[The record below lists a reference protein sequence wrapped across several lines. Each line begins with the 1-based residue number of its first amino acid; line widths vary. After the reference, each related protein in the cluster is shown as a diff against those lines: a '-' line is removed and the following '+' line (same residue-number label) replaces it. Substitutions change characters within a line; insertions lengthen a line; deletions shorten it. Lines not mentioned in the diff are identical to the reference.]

1 MTARVV
7 DNIGVGRVLTDKE
20 IEQFIEDGYVV
31 VREAF
36 PSSVAAEVR
45 EKLWAELGLSP
56 DDRSQWTKNVVSL
69 QKVFH
74 GPPFSG
80 AFTPRLTSAL
90 DELMGA
96 GRYHP
101 PTGLGWWPVAF
112 PGFEPPPW
120 KPPTTGWHIDG
131 IQFHHHVDSAD
142 QGMLPIFLLSDIA
155 PGGGG
160 TAVSVGSH
168 KVGARIL
175 AAAEPDGLHVNELAK
190 RAIAADPRDRVVEL
204 TGRAGDVALHHPFM
218 LHARS
223 PNTGN
228 AVRFIC
234 NPCITLKEKMN
245 LARPNAADYSPVEQ
259 AIVRALGAPVH

>member
-1 MTARVV
+1 MSK
-7 DNIGVGRVLTDKE
+7 VLTPAE
-20 IEQFIEDGYVV
+20 IDQFVEDGYVV
-31 VREAF
+31 LRDAF

-45 EKLWAELGLSP
+45 SVLWKELGLSP
-56 DDRSQWTKNVVSL
+56 DDRAGWTKNLVSL
-69 QKVFH
+69 QKVFQ
-74 GPPFSG
+74 GPPFTG
-80 AFTPRLTSAL
+80 AFTARLAGAL
-90 DELMGA
+90 DDLMGA

-120 KPPTTGWHIDG
+120 KPPTTGWHVDG

-142 QGMLPIFLLSDIA
+142 QGMLPIFLLSDIN

-168 KVGARIL
+168 KIAARIL
-175 AAAEPDGLHVNELAK
+175 RDSEPDGLHVNELAK
-190 RAIAADPRDRVVEL
+190 RMMAADARDRVVEL

-223 PNTGN
+223 ANTGDQ
-228 AVRFIC
+228 VRFIC
-234 NPCITLKEKMN
+234 NPCITLKDKMTVV
-245 LARPNAADYSPVEQ
+245 PNAPGDRSPVER
-259 AIVRALGAPVH
+259 AIIAALAEG

>member
-1 MTARVV
+1 MP
-7 DNIGVGRVLTDKE
+7 NVLTTNE
-20 IEQFIEDGYVV
+20 IEQFIEDGFVII
-31 VREAF
+31 RDAF
-36 PSSVAAEVR
+36 PAAIAVEVR
-45 EKLWAELGLSP
+45 ALLWKELGLSP
-56 DDRSQWTKNVVSL
+56 DDRSGWTKNLVSL

-80 AFTPRLTSAL
+80 AFTDRLTGAL
-90 DELMGA
+90 DQLMGS

-112 PGFEPPPW
+112 PGFEKAPWTPPA
-120 KPPTTGWHIDG
+120 TGWHVDG

-168 KVGARIL
+168 KITARIL
-175 AAAEPDGLHVNELAK
+175 QAAEPDGLHVNELAK
-190 RAIAADPRDRVVEL
+190 RVMAADPRNRVVEL

-228 AVRFIC
+228 SVRFIC
-234 NPCITLKEKMN
+234 NPCITLKEKMTVS
-245 LARPNAADYSPVEQ
+245 ATAPGVRSPVEQ
-259 AIVRALGAPVH
+259 AIIGALATS

>member
-1 MTARVV
+1 MP
-7 DNIGVGRVLTDKE
+7 GVLSANE
-20 IEQFIEDGYVV
+20 IEQFVEDGYVI

-36 PSSVAAEVR
+36 PSSVAAQVR
-45 EKLWAELGLSP
+45 EVLWKELGLSP
-56 DDRSQWTKNVVSL
+56 DDRSGWTKNLISL

-74 GPPFSG
+74 GPPFAG
-80 AFTPRLTSAL
+80 AFTPRLAGAL
-90 DELMGA
+90 DDLMGA
-96 GRYHP
+96 GRYNP

-112 PGFEPPPW
+112 PGFEPAPW
-120 KPPTTGWHIDG
+120 KPPQSGWHLDG

-160 TAVSVGSH
+160 TAVSPGSH
-168 KVGARIL
+168 KIGARVL
-175 AAAEPDGLHVNELAK
+175 AAAEPDGLHVSELAK
-190 RAIAADPRDRVVEL
+190 RVIAADPRDRVVEL

-223 PNTGN
+223 PNTGD

-234 NPCITLKEKMN
+234 NPCITLKEK
-245 LARPNAADYSPVEQ
+245 LRVTPGADRTPVER
-259 AIVRALGAPVH
+259 AIIAALGA

>member
-1 MTARVV
+1 MPHT
-7 DNIGVGRVLTDKE
+7 LTDRE
-20 IEQFIEDGYVV
+20 IEQFIEDGYVI

-36 PSSVAAEVR
+36 PSSVAAQVR
-45 EKLWAELGLSP
+45 EVLWKELGLSP
-56 DDRSQWTKNVVSL
+56 DDRAGWKKNLISL
-69 QKVFH
+69 QKVFT
-74 GPPFSG
+74 GPPFAG
-80 AFTPRLTSAL
+80 AFTPRLAGAL
-90 DELMGA
+90 DDLMGA

-120 KPPTTGWHIDG
+120 KPPTTGWHVDG

-168 KVGARIL
+168 KITARIL
-175 AAAEPDGLHVNELAK
+175 RAAEPDGLHVNELAK
-190 RAIAADPRDRVVEL
+190 RVIAADPRDRVVEL
-204 TGRAGDVALHHPFM
+204 TGKAGDVALHHPFM

-223 PNTGN
+223 PNTGD

-234 NPCITLKEKMN
+234 NPCITLREKMTVT
-245 LARPNAADYSPVEQ
+245 AGAPGVRSPVER
-259 AIVRALGAPVH
+259 AIIESLAAS